1 MDIKEESIDKV
12 MHGKK
17 FQLIYM
23 GTVKDFTKTS
33 TIEDVE
39 NFFSGKAEDL
49 IRIRGG
55 QGQSRWKI
63 T

>member
-1 MDIKEESIDKV
+1 MDIKEESIDRV
-12 MHGKK
+12 RHGQK

-23 GTVKDFTKTS
+23 GTIQDFTKNS

-39 NFFSGKAEDL
+39 KFFAGKEEDL
-49 IRIRGG
+49 IRIREGKRP
-55 QGQSRWKI
+55 SRFHL